1 MANNIYR
8 GPANREAITLNV
20 VLAGAYLPGSI
31 MLATGTITA
40 VDEGR
45 LLILGNRRFYEQDSV
60 TAYASGDTGILYRL
74 EVEQEYQAI
83 FAAGT
88 YTANQELTVNSSG
101 QLAAAATTNRVVA
114 FYDQAGA
121 TLSANDLGD
130 VVIANS
136 YVKA

>member
-1 MANNIYR
+1 MANSIYR
-8 GPANREAITLNV
+8 GPAEQEAKTLNV

-31 MLATGTITA
+31 MLATGTRA
-40 VDEGR
+40 AADEGR
-45 LLILGNRRFYEQDSV
+45 LLILGNRRFYEQDAV
-60 TAYASGDTGILYRL
+60 TAYASGDTGVLYRL
-74 EVEQEYQAI
+74 TVEQNYQAI